1 MRRVRT
7 HPAPAA
13 LTADPQGV
21 ATHCPYCALQ
31 CAMWIRSTEHGVEI
45 SGRDFPTNRGQLCRK
60 GWTAGELL
68 DSAERLR
75 VPLVRDSRE
84 EALRPATWDDAL
96 DRIADAFTG
105 LQRAYGN
112 DAVAIFGG
120 GGLTNETAYLLG
132 KFARVALKTR
142 MIDYNGRFCMS
153 AAATA
158 MRKAFG
164 LDRGLPFPLDDIA
177 GTDLLILAGV
187 NTAETMPVLVRHLDE
202 LRASGGRIVVID
214 PRRTP
219 TAALADVVVQ
229 PVPGT
234 DVALAYGLLFGA
246 IRAGLTDGEFIA
258 ERTVGFADVR
268 ATAMGYWPERVE
280 LLTGVSVAQLDELI
294 HELALART
302 TILLT
307 GRGVEQQVHGSA
319 AVLAYINLMLAL
331 GRIGR
336 PYCGY
341 GSVTGQGNGQGGRE
355 HGQKADQ
362 LPGYRRI
369 DDPEARAHVAQ
380 VWGIAPDDLP
390 GPGVDAV
397 TLLTDPDTD
406 VHGMLVVGSNPVVSA
421 PNAQLA
427 EKRLRSLD
435 FLAVVDIVLSETAEL
450 ADVVLPTT
458 QWAEETGTM
467 TNLEGRV
474 LLRQKALDPPA
485 GVLTDIEILHQLARR
500 LGHASGFPTDPRQ
513 VFDELRQA
521 SRGGVADY
529 SGIDYE
535 RIAAENGVFWP
546 CSEPARI
553 GSPRLFLAGFATPD
567 GRARFVDVA
576 ADLDADC
583 PDAAFPFYLTTGR
596 LMDHYQSGAQ
606 TRRIASLRRASP
618 EPFAEVHTATA
629 RSLGIS
635 DGERVRIVTRQGSV
649 ILPARLT
656 TTIREDTIFVP
667 FHWGG
672 SGRANTV
679 TTNAVDST
687 CGMPAF
693 KLTAARVEAVRE

>member
-7 HPAPAA
+7 YPAPAA
-13 LTADPQGV
+13 LTAEPQGV

-31 CAMWIRSTEHGVEI
+31 CGMWIRSTEHGVEI
-45 SGRDFPTNRGQLCRK
+45 AGRDFPTNRGQLCRK

-112 DAVAIFGG
+112 DAIAIFGG

-280 LLTGVSVAQLDELI
+280 LLTGISVTQLDELI

-369 DDPEARAHVAQ
+369 DDPEARAHMAQ
-380 VWGIAPDDLP
+380 VWGIAPGDLP

-450 ADVVLPTT
+450 AHVVLPTT

-500 LGHASGFPTDPRQ
+500 LGHSSGFPTDPRQ

-529 SGIDYE
+529 SGIEYE

-546 CSEPARI
+546 CIEPAGI
-553 GSPRLFLAGFATPD
+553 GTPRLFLAGFATPD
-567 GRARFVDVA
+567 GHARFIDVA

-693 KLTAARVEAVRE
+693 KLTAARVEVVRE